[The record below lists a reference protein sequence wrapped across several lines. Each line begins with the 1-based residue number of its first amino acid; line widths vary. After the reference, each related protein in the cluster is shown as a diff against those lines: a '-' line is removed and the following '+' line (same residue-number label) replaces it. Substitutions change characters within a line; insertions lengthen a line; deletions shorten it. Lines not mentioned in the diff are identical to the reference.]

1 MRRKPLPRRL
11 AKFAERARC
20 GSIPAVAFLEWL
32 EHLPVFVTIAESGS
46 IWGYPTILVLHTAG
60 LALVVGSAVV
70 LDARLLGMGRLARLS
85 AFDLLFPILWAG
97 FTVNAISGFILF
109 AIAATTKAAQPIF
122 WIKLSLVTVALGVTA
137 PIVRIVKDANE
148 QAAVPAYGRVL
159 AVVSL
164 VTWTGAIVAGRLMA
178 YIK

>member
-1 MRRKPLPRRL
+1 MP
-11 AKFAERARC
+11 
-20 GSIPAVAFLEWL
+20 VAFLEWL
-32 EHLPVFVTIAESGS
+32 EHLPFFVMIAESGS

-60 LALVVGSAVV
+60 FALVVGSALVV
-70 LDARLLGMGRLARLS
+70 DARLLGMCRLAPLP
-85 AFDLLFPILWAG
+85 AFGLLFPIMWTG

-109 AIAATTKAAQPIF
+109 AIAATAKAVQAIF
-122 WIKLSLVTVALGVTA
+122 WIKMSLVAMALVVTV
-137 PIVRIVKDANE
+137 PIVRIVKTGE
-148 QAAVPAYGRVL
+148 QGAVPPRGRVL

>member
-1 MRRKPLPRRL
+1 M
-11 AKFAERARC
+11 
-20 GSIPAVAFLEWL
+20 AFLEWL
-32 EHLPVFVTIAESGS
+32 QHLPFFVTIAESES

-60 LALVVGSAVV
+60 LALVVGSALVV
-70 LDARLLGMGRLARLS
+70 DARLLGMGRLAPLP
-85 AFDLLFPILWAG
+85 AFGRLFPIMWAG

-109 AIAATTKAAQPIF
+109 AIAATTKAFQVIF
-122 WIKLSLVTVALGVTA
+122 WIKLSLVATALGVTM
-137 PIVRIVKDANE
+137 PIVRIVKGTGE
-148 QAAVPAYGRVL
+148 QGVVPARARVL

>member
-1 MRRKPLPRRL
+1 M
-11 AKFAERARC
+11 
-20 GSIPAVAFLEWL
+20 AFLEWL
-32 EHLPVFVTIAESGS
+32 QHLPVFVTIAESES

-60 LALVVGSAVV
+60 LALVVGSALVV
-70 LDARLLGMGRLARLS
+70 NARLLGLGRLAPLS
-85 AFDLLFPILWAG
+85 AFGRLFPIMWAG

-109 AIAATTKAAQPIF
+109 AIAATAKAVQAIF
-122 WIKLSLVTVALGVTA
+122 WIKLSLIAIALVVTV
-137 PIVRIVKDANE
+137 PIVRIVKGAGE
-148 QAAVPAYGRVL
+148 QGAVPARGRVL

>member
-1 MRRKPLPRRL
+1 M
-11 AKFAERARC
+11 
-20 GSIPAVAFLEWL
+20 AFLEWL
-32 EHLPVFVTIAESGS
+32 QNLPVFVTIAESGS

-60 LALVVGSAVV
+60 FALVVGSAVV
-70 LDARLLGMGRLARLS
+70 VNARLLGMARLAPLS
-85 AFDLLFPILWAG
+85 TFDLLFPIMWAG

-109 AIAATTKAAQPIF
+109 AIAATAKAVQAIF
-122 WIKLSLVTVALGVTA
+122 WIKLSLVAIALVVTVR
-137 PIVRIVKDANE
+137 IRRIVKGAGE
-148 QAAVPAYGRVL
+148 QGAVPARARVL

>member
-1 MRRKPLPRRL
+1 M
-11 AKFAERARC
+11 
-20 GSIPAVAFLEWL
+20 AFLEWL
-32 EHLPVFVTIAESGS
+32 QHLPIFVTIAESGS

-60 LALVVGSAVV
+60 FALVVGSALVV
-70 LDARLLGMGRLARLS
+70 NARLLGLGRLAPLS
-85 AFDLLFPILWAG
+85 AFGPLFPIMWAG

-109 AIAATTKAAQPIF
+109 AIAATVKAFQAIF
-122 WIKLSLVTVALGVTA
+122 WIKLSLIAMALGVTV
-137 PIVRIVKDANE
+137 PIVRIVKGAGE
-148 QAAVPAYGRVL
+148 QGVVPARGRVL

>member
-1 MRRKPLPRRL
+1 
-11 AKFAERARC
+11 
-20 GSIPAVAFLEWL
+20 VAFLEWL
-32 EHLPVFVTIAESGS
+32 EHLPFFVTIAESGS

-60 LALVVGSAVV
+60 FALVVGSALVIN
-70 LDARLLGMGRLARLS
+70 ARLLGMGTLAPLS
-85 AFDLLFPILWAG
+85 AFGLLFPIIWVG

-109 AIAATTKAAQPIF
+109 AIAATTKALQAIF
-122 WIKLSLVTVALGVTA
+122 WIKLSLVAIALVVTVR
-137 PIVRIVKDANE
+137 IRRIVKGAGE
-148 QAAVPAYGRVL
+148 QGAVPVRGRVL

>member
-1 MRRKPLPRRL
+1 M
-11 AKFAERARC
+11 
-20 GSIPAVAFLEWL
+20 AFLEWL
-32 EHLPVFVTIAESGS
+32 QHLPIFVTIAESGS

-60 LALVVGSAVV
+60 LALVVGSALVV
-70 LDARLLGMGRLARLS
+70 NARLLGLGRQAPLS
-85 AFDLLFPILWAG
+85 HLDLLFPIMWAG

-109 AIAATTKAAQPIF
+109 AIAATVKAVQTIF
-122 WIKLSLVTVALGVTA
+122 WIKLSLVATALVVTV
-137 PIVRIVKDANE
+137 PIVRIVKGAGE
-148 QAAVPAYGRVL
+148 QGTVPTRGRVL

>member
-1 MRRKPLPRRL
+1 M
-11 AKFAERARC
+11 
-20 GSIPAVAFLEWL
+20 AVAFLEWL

-85 AFDLLFPILWAG
+85 AFERLFPIMWAG
-97 FTVNAISGFILF
+97 FAVNAVSGFILF
-109 AIAATTKAAQPIF
+109 AIAATAKAVQAIF
-122 WIKLSLVTVALGVTA
+122 WIKLSLIAMALVVTV
-137 PIVRIVKDANE
+137 PIVRIIKGGGE
-148 QAAVPAYGRVL
+148 QNAVPARGRVL
-159 AVVSL
+159 AIVSL

>member
-1 MRRKPLPRRL
+1 M
-11 AKFAERARC
+11 
-20 GSIPAVAFLEWL
+20 VFLEWL
-32 EHLPVFVTIAESGS
+32 QNLPFFVMIAESGS

-60 LALVVGSAVV
+60 FALVVGSAVV
-70 LDARLLGMGRLARLS
+70 VNARVLGMAHLAPLP
-85 AFDLLFPILWAG
+85 AFERLFPIIWVG

-109 AIAATTKAAQPIF
+109 AIAATTKAVQVVF
-122 WIKLSLVTVALGVTA
+122 WIKLSLVAVALVVTVK
-137 PIVRIVKDANE
+137 IMRIVKGTQE
-148 QAAVPAYGRVL
+148 QATVPARGRVL